1 MNNFTRGMVIG
12 SIVGTAVGMI
22 SKTNSKWMK
31 NSVLKPS
38 KHAIKK
44 ATKVMNDVVDMM

>member
-12 SIVGTAVGMI
+12 SIVGATIGMV
-22 SKTNSKWMK
+22 SKTDNKWIK
-31 NSVLKPS
+31 NDVLKPS
-38 KHAIKK
+38 KHAIEK